1 VRQLRRPK
9 QPGLASP
16 WTSPPQE
23 PARYRLGARL
33 SDMAHGWLDGRG
45 GVPQLT
51 EAPGPPGGAAFG
63 PGTPADSASPTEPG
77 PVGPPPV
84 ARTSRMEVLGRM
96 ALGLIHQE
104 EIRLY
109 GELAVLRREFAGF
122 VGLRDALSDELAEL
136 KQKLK
141 EAQRP
146 LSGQELEVRRLA
158 EQDARSRPAELV
170 RGRRQTAWERR
181 LAAVEQQHQ
190 SVTTR
195 LADANRQA
203 QLRAELIRD
212 REAVARAAARQHHE
226 LGLRR
231 IATYQQQLVR
241 RHRDGAALNR
251 LLDHPVGPDLPE
263 WARDRSQEDGGSAR

>member
-1 VRQLRRPK
+1 VRQLRRLKKAVP
-9 QPGLASP
+9 ASP

-23 PARYRLGARL
+23 PGRYGLGARM
-33 SDMAHGWLDGRG
+33 SDMAHGWLDGRRR
-45 GVPQLT
+45 VPRLA
-51 EAPGPPGGAAFG
+51 EAPGPPDAEPG
-63 PGTPADSASPTEPG
+63 PGAPGGSAPSVEPR

-84 ARTSRMEVLGRM
+84 ARTSRMEVLSRM

-109 GELAVLRREFAGF
+109 SELAVLQREFADF
-122 VGLRDALSDELAEL
+122 VGLRDALSDQLAQL
-136 KQKLK
+136 KQKLT
-141 EAQRP
+141 EARRP
-146 LSGQELEVRRLA
+146 LSGHELEVRRLA
-158 EQDARSRPAELV
+158 EQDVRSRPAYLV
-170 RGRRQTAWERR
+170 RARRQTAWERR

-190 SVTTR
+190 SATTR

-212 REAVARAAARQHHE
+212 REAVARAAARQHYE

-251 LLDHPVGPDLPE
+251 LLDHPVGPNLPE
-263 WARDRSQEDGGSAR
+263 WAQGRSQEDGGPAR